1 MYTRVHNLAAT
12 EVVFCEQLLSIGSK
26 SWFMLKSDYNSYDIV
41 KSKQCRHSYLIHIYT
56 IYHFCLLIT
65 HLSMWNMID
74 HNRYT
79 EYQPHSNNQK
89 REDSEFKIHPA
100 TSKHTTTLKGPR

>member
-41 KSKQCRHSYLIHIYT
+41 KSKRCHSYLIHIYT
-56 IYHFCLLIT
+56 ICHFCLLNT

-74 HNRYT
+74 HNWYT

-100 TSKHTTTLKGPR
+100 TSKHTATLKGPR